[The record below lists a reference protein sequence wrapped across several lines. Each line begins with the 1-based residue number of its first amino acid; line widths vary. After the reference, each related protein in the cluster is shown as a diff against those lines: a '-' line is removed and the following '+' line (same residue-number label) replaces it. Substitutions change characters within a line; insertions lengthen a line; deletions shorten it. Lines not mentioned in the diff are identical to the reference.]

1 MCEREI
7 NKSKEQKD
15 GFMWGKSVKK
25 GMYKLL
31 YTAYQKKKKIV
42 IYMCYMLMLIIY
54 VIN

>member
-25 GMYKLL
+25 GMYNLL
-31 YTAYQKKKKIV
+31 YTCV
-42 IYMCYMLMLIIY
+42 IYANAYYMCD
-54 VIN
+54 